1 MRMVPFVVIPA
12 AVMLVAGTAPAQN
25 LGDLF
30 GHAISNAKD
39 KAVRKTTDSVGDA
52 VKGTASPAGNT
63 NSGAGSAAPA
73 GIQAGDGDTSM
84 GAALAIPAAKL
95 PMAAAASWG
104 TMVVNADGSVT
115 AWPDE
120 ADGQAVRVALPCKA
134 VAAAVHQYTAF
145 ILLDDGTVMGLG
157 KNNYQSLGR
166 DGSPADAPVAIPG
179 LRDIVQVTAA
189 YGHALA
195 LRADGVVFA
204 WGEDVDGLRG
214 DVRDSHAPVTRV
226 AGLPPVVQV
235 ATAARHSLALGQDG
249 RVYAWGGNGHGEL
262 GVGATG
268 APAAPAPVQGLDGVI
283 AIAAGLQT
291 SLALKKDGTVWAWGS
306 NQSAMLG
313 NGRLSGSAGEGVAVL
328 PVQVPGVNGAR
339 RIVAGEGF
347 ALALLGDGTV
357 RAWGFDGY
365 GEIGVGTAGGYH
377 TSPTRIPSLA
387 KVDNINAGGYR
398 VFAGTSDGRF
408 WHWGTPIP
416 VAPGHRPNVK
426 APAVLEP

>member
-1 MRMVPFVVIPA
+1 MRRVPFIIIPA
-12 AVMLVAGTAPAQN
+12 AVMLLAGSAPAQN

-30 GHAISNAKD
+30 NHAISDAKD
-39 KAVRKTTDSVGDA
+39 KAVRKVTDSV
-52 VKGTASPAGNT
+52 KGTPAPAGGT
-63 NSGAGSAAPA
+63 DGGAGSPAPA
-73 GIQAGDGDTSM
+73 GIQTGYDNTPT
-84 GAALAIPAAKL
+84 GADLGIPAAKL

-104 TMVVNADGSVT
+104 TVVVKADGSVT
-115 AWPDE
+115 AWPDA
-120 ADGQAVRVALPCKA
+120 ADGQAVRIALPRKA

-166 DGSPADAPVAIPG
+166 DGDNADVPVAIPG
-179 LRDIVQVTAA
+179 LRDIVQVTAT

-195 LRADGVVFA
+195 LRRDGVVFA

-214 DVRDSHAPVTRV
+214 DGQDSHAPVTRV
-226 AGLPPVVQV
+226 AGLPPIVQV

-268 APAAPAPVQGLDGVI
+268 APAAPAAVPGLDGVV

-313 NGRLSGSAGEGVAVL
+313 NGTQGESASNGNALS
-328 PVQVPGVNGAR
+328 PVQVPGVSGVR

-347 ALALLGDGTV
+347 VLALLADGTV

-377 TSPTRIPSLA
+377 LSPTRIPTLA
-387 KVDNINAGGYR
+387 RVDTINAGGYR
-398 VFAGTSDGRF
+398 VFASTADGRV

-426 APAVLEP
+426 VPAVLEP